1 MRNLTASVRK
11 VIVDIKGFGV
21 LFGLFLFTFANI
33 YYVTNFYNQTQALEE
48 TNAAG
53 DTVTVPSRQN
63 YAWYILYTFN
73 IFFGNWDYASPE
85 IADFFW
91 VNFLFF
97 ALTVLFT
104 IMMFNVLIAMVEH
117 SYESSLESME
127 NDDNKRQ

>member
-21 LFGLFLFTFANI
+21 LFCLFLFTFANI
-33 YYVTNFYNQTQALEE
+33 YYVTSFFSEAQALEE

-53 DTVTVPSRQN
+53 DTVMLPNRQN

-73 IFFGNWDYASPE
+73 IFFGNWDYASPQ
-85 IADFFW
+85 IPDLFW